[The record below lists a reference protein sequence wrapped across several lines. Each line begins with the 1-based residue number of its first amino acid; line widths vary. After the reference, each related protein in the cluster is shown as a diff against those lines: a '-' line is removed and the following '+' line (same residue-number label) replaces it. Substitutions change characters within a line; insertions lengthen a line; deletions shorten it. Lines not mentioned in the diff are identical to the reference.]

1 MSDEQTVACYEVS
14 SAGIQKVRV
23 SRSGFRR
30 SVRLFFSL
38 GNARIHFAL
47 KHRPQKPRVKFVK
60 QM

>member
-23 SRSGFRR
+23 KRKKAKKAFQTIEGARYA
-30 SVRLFFSL
+30 FSQTY
-38 GNARIHFAL
+38 
-47 KHRPQKPRVKFVK
+47 RPQKPRVKFVK